1 MVSGNLEA
9 LNMSDM
15 ISRSE
20 FDRVQRQNMK
30 RKQELQSLQNQ
41 LATIQE
47 QMQALQSER
56 DEAVETVEAIT
67 EQYKQFTAE
76 NTLFQENAELRSA
89 LKQIAVENA
98 IFGSLPEGV
107 SLQNGVGL
115 DEILK
120 AAQIDFDAIE
130 DINEDFVTEAIGKA
144 QAAKPFLFTQSSQPQ
159 QAEPQGEVRQETAP
173 PPSLRAFGGQAVG
186 SGAPPEMA
194 RQDPLKSVD
203 WSNPAAVM
211 NLKKGE

>member
-1 MVSGNLEA
+1 
-9 LNMSDM
+9 MSDM

-20 FDRVQRQNMK
+20 FDRVQRQNLK
-30 RKQELQSLQNQ
+30 RKQELQQLQNELASLQ
-41 LATIQE
+41 E
-47 QMQALQSER
+47 QITGLQAER
-56 DEAVETVEAIT
+56 DEAVQTVEEIT
-67 EQYKQFTAE
+67 EQYKQFTSQDA
-76 NTLFQENAELRSA
+76 LFQENEQLRTA
-89 LKQIAVENA
+89 LKTIAVEDA

-130 DINEDFVTEAIGKA
+130 DITEDFVTEAIGKA
-144 QAAKPFLFTQSSQPQ
+144 QAAKPFLFTQMQTPQ
-159 QAEPQGEVRQETAP
+159 SAPEGDVRQETAP
-173 PPSLRAFGGQAVG
+173 APSLRAFGAQAVG
-186 SGAPPEMA
+186 SGAPPDMA

>member
-1 MVSGNLEA
+1 MASGNLEPK
-9 LNMSDM
+9 NMSDM

-20 FDRVQRQNMK
+20 FDRVQRQNLK
-30 RKQELQSLQNQ
+30 RKQELQQLQNE
-41 LATIQE
+41 LASLQE
-47 QMQALQSER
+47 QMQALQAER
-56 DEAVETVEAIT
+56 DEAVQTVEEIT
-67 EQYKQFTAE
+67 EQYKQFTSQDA
-76 NTLFQENAELRSA
+76 LFQENEQLRTA
-89 LKQIAVENA
+89 LKTIAVEDA

-130 DINEDFVTEAIGKA
+130 DITEDFVTEAIGKA
-144 QAAKPFLFTQSSQPQ
+144 QAAKPFLFTQMQPQ
-159 QAEPQGEVRQETAP
+159 AAPEGDVRQETAP
-173 PPSLRAFGGQAVG
+173 APSLRAFGAQAVG
-186 SGAPPEMA
+186 SGAPPDMA

-211 NLKKGE
+211 NLKKGD

>member
-1 MVSGNLEA
+1 
-9 LNMSDM
+9 MSDM

-20 FDRVQRQNMK
+20 FDRVQRQNIK
-30 RKQELQSLQNQ
+30 RKQELQSLQSQ
-41 LATIQE
+41 LAALQE
-47 QMQALQSER
+47 QMQALEAER
-56 DEAVETVEAIT
+56 DEAVQTVEEIT
-67 EQYKQFTAE
+67 EQYKQFTSQDA
-76 NTLFQENAELRSA
+76 LYQENAELRTA
-89 LKQIAVENA
+89 LKQIAVEDA

-130 DINEDFVTEAIGKA
+130 DITEDFVTEAIGKA
-144 QAAKPFLFTQSSQPQ
+144 QAAKPFLFTQSQPQ
-159 QAEPQGEVRQETAP
+159 QQVEPQGEVRQETAP

-194 RQDPLKSVD
+194 RKDPLKSVD

-211 NLKKGE
+211 NLKQGD